1 MNSSKKL
8 SLQEAKQ
15 LQDDEIEALKAIYM
29 DDFEPVINQN
39 AWKQVVPT
47 GHEFRLHLWPH
58 EEELKKHV
66 KVDLH
71 VKFPKT
77 YPRVS
82 PEIKIE
88 NVRGLS
94 SEQLKQLQVEVT
106 RKVKANVGQEVVFT
120 IAGFVQEFI
129 TANNNGIPNVVIQP
143 SFHEQMLSRNEQMS
157 KIQQE
162 KEIEK
167 INKAKQIKEQED
179 LNLLQKIEQEKQR
192 QKEKME
198 VERQKRKLL
207 TRELKCNDHNSM
219 QFTTIDFDSLIML
232 DPDDSQCVPFKSVM
246 LGPSIGK
253 GPIGTTYIVQA
264 TNFQIKESSTPLR
277 HILALKDIEITNPH
291 YLELDG
297 KRKLEEIEQ
306 DLIRLKNLCH
316 PNTVIIYESELKRCL
331 TGWNL
336 YILMEYAMGGTL
348 VDLLKKCG
356 VVRLSLAKEYM
367 RQLLTALEYIH
378 NNNFVHKD
386 IKASNI
392 LFIEVPGSEDFIAKL
407 SDINYHRKL
416 LDMHK
421 NYPFTQKSYPEEVN
435 KWLAP
440 EQESKPN
447 FYSRKTDIWYM
458 GIIFVQ
464 MLFGLKTTQ
473 YYDSLDFLLG
483 SSELEIPDPVKSILK
498 SMLQIDQ
505 RKRPTPLELL
515 NNSFFDEGTAF
526 SKNSVTMIDPSL
538 KYMMSQGQRSLS
550 IPFPLNNGNHNEI
563 VGGFGDK
570 LSHNAMSPPTS
581 TRHVSFSRYKSDFE
595 ELAFLGRGGF
605 GEVVKARNKIDGRY
619 YAIKKVL
626 LNPNDIEKTKKILR
640 EVTTL
645 SRLHHQYVVRYYT
658 TWFEDSDSSWN
669 DAESLFSE
677 DITLAGDEESPSSKV
692 NDVDYQDLDDD
703 FDLMLEASSN
713 RGYSQIHFGESLSS
727 DSDDEFELQNED
739 SPKEVGGYGARNRT
753 PGPGKKNNSK
763 GEKTRILYIQ
773 MEYCENKTLRDI
785 IDTGMEEEEGW
796 KIFRQIV
803 EGLAHI
809 HRQIHRDLKPSN
821 IFLDANGDVKIG
833 DFGLATTNNAIFDPG
848 SFRSIQMGNED
859 SMTGGIGTTLYVAPE
874 VASNVTNV
882 VNGTRYN
889 QKVDIYSLGIIFFEI
904 CYKFSTEME
913 RRVTIMNLR
922 KPEIDFPT
930 EFITTKN
937 KNKMGLIR
945 LCLQHNAKNRPTAL
959 EILKSELLPANIED
973 EHLQNFLRELAKPN
987 TPYYRKLMSNL
998 FTQSSDIS
1006 KDYTYDIN
1014 SGNNFDQLSTL
1025 LTYIRVRDHM
1035 IKTFRHHGAI
1045 ELNTPLLMPKYNL
1058 YEEDKKAVYLIDADG
1073 GLVQLPYD
1081 LTVPFARYVSRNI
1094 TDLKRYTFDRVYRE
1108 NIVGCQPRII
1118 DEVDFDIVHS
1128 YPAPM
1133 VAEAEIIKIVD
1144 EILLEFP
1151 PIKSINYVFYVN
1163 HANILQII
1171 FDCCRIPEDL
1181 SRGVCGLL
1189 GQLDK
1194 KYTFSQIKAQL
1205 MNKYKLSKMMLDEL
1219 ALFDIKGDLE
1229 FVTSSLEKLIPS
1241 PSMKLQMREVFKGFK
1256 LLLDYTKSLGV
1267 NHEIIFVPLLVYNWH
1282 YYKNGIIFQVVND
1295 NNRKDVLAGGG
1306 RYDWLIQQ
1314 FRNPTIVSGKGRAK
1328 QIYGIGVSIAMQKIV
1343 FALENYQKAILH
1355 SKKVEEE
1362 KNLGFWAPRRCDVY
1376 VASFGKV
1383 LLQERLDLVREL
1395 WAHNIKADFMYEE
1408 QTDLTPEILTTKCKN
1423 QGINWIVIM
1432 KYKIQDTTSASRDAL
1447 MTVKIKNLIKKTEE
1461 EVLRSEICMKL
1472 SSETMRAD
1480 LIAQTDYLSA
1490 HDYTSTSLSTS
1501 PESSSRLSISVVVPP
1516 TQKNNKKMKHK
1527 QKKLLMD
1534 KAHDNISGIVEQIKD
1549 NSVPVLAVDL
1559 SKELL
1564 RKMSDCNV
1572 LEDESLKNKIL
1583 DIAPLHQKEYV
1594 LEVQDIL
1601 KKQRNQG
1608 HKHVWLH
1615 SHRDDF
1621 GILYQ
1626 FFN

>member
-1 MNSSKKL
+1 MNNSKKL

-15 LQDDEIEALKAIYM
+15 LQDDEIEAIKAIYM
-29 DDFEPVINQN
+29 DDFEPVVNQN

-47 GHEFRLHLWPH
+47 GHDFRLHLWPQ

-88 NVRGLS
+88 NVQGLS

-106 RKVKANVGQEVVFT
+106 RKVKESVGQEVVFM
-120 IAGFVQEFI
+120 IAELVQEFI
-129 TANNNGIPNVVIQP
+129 TANNNGIPNVVVQP
-143 SFHEQMLSRNEQMS
+143 SFHAQMLSRNEQMS
-157 KIQQE
+157 KIQKE
-162 KEIEK
+162 KEMEK

-179 LNLLQKIEQEKQR
+179 LNLLQKIEEAKQR
-192 QKEKME
+192 QKAKME
-198 VERQKRKLL
+198 VEKQKRKLL
-207 TRELKCNDHNSM
+207 TQELKCNDHNSM
-219 QFTTIDFDSLIML
+219 QFTTINFDSLIML
-232 DPDDSQCVPFKSVM
+232 DPYDSECIPFKSVM

-253 GPIGTTYIVQA
+253 GPIGVTYIVQA
-264 TNFQIKESSTPLR
+264 TNFQIKESTTPLR

-297 KRKLEEIEQ
+297 KRKLEEIER
-306 DLIRLKNLCH
+306 DLVSLKNLCH
-316 PNTVIIYESELKRCL
+316 RNSVIIYESELKRCL

-356 VVRLSLAKEYM
+356 VIRLSLAKEYM

-378 NNNFVHKD
+378 SNNFVHKD
-386 IKASNI
+386 VKASNI
-392 LFIEVPGSEDFIAKL
+392 LFIEVPGTEDFIAKL
-407 SDINYHRKL
+407 SDIHYHRKL

-421 NYPFTQKSYPEEVN
+421 DFSFTQKSYPEEIN

-447 FYSRKTDIWYM
+447 LYSRKTDIC
-458 GIIFVQ
+458 
-464 MLFGLKTTQ
+464 
-473 YYDSLDFLLG
+473 LLG
-483 SSELEIPDPVKSILK
+483 SSEHEIPDPVKNILK

-515 NNSFFDEGTAF
+515 SNSFFDEGTTF
-526 SKNSVTMIDPSL
+526 SKDYVTIIDPSL
-538 KYMMSQGQRSLS
+538 KHMMSQGQPSLS
-550 IPFPLNNGNHNEI
+550 IPFSFNRGNYNET
-563 VGGFGDK
+563 VGGDGGK
-570 LSHNAMSPPTS
+570 LPHRAISPPTS
-581 TRHVSFSRYKSDFE
+581 TQNVSFSRYKLDFE
-595 ELAFLGRGGF
+595 EQAFLGKGGF
-605 GEVVKARNKIDGRY
+605 GEVVKARNKLDGRY
-619 YAIKKVL
+619 YAVKKVL

-658 TWFEDSDSSWN
+658 TWFEDSGSSNWN
-669 DAESLFSE
+669 DAESFSE
-677 DITLAGDEESPSSKV
+677 EITLASDEESPSKV
-692 NDVDYQDLDDD
+692 NDEDYQDLDDD

-713 RGYSQIHFGESLSS
+713 RGYSQIHFGESLTS

-785 IDTGMEEEEGW
+785 IDTGMNEDEGW

-809 HRQIHRDLKPSN
+809 HRQGTIHRDLKPSN

-833 DFGLATTNNAIFDPG
+833 DFGLATTNNAMFDPG

-874 VASNVTNV
+874 VANNVTNV

-904 CYKFSTEME
+904 CCKFSTEME
-913 RRVTIMNLR
+913 RRMTIMNLR
-922 KPEIDFPT
+922 KPEIIFPT

-937 KNKMGLIR
+937 QNKIKLIKW
-945 LCLQHNAKNRPTAL
+945 CLQHNAKNRPTAL

-987 TPYYRKLMSNL
+987 TPYNRQLMSNL
-998 FTQSSDIS
+998 FTQSSDMS
-1006 KDYTYDIN
+1006 KDYTYDLN
-1014 SGNNFDQLSTL
+1014 SGNNFDQLSTS

-1035 IKTFRHHGAI
+1035 IKTFRHHGAV

-1081 LTVPFARYVSRNI
+1081 LTVPFARYISRNNI
-1094 TDLKRYTFDRVYRE
+1094 MDLKRYTFDRVYRE

-1128 YPAPM
+1128 YPASM

-1181 SRGVCGLL
+1181 SRAVCGLL

-1194 KYTFSQIKAQL
+1194 KYPFSRIKAQL
-1205 MNKYKLSKMMLDEL
+1205 MNKYQLSKMMLDEL

-1229 FVTSSLEKLIPS
+1229 FVSSSLEKLIPS
-1241 PSMKLQMREVFKGFK
+1241 SSMKSQIREVFNGFK
-1256 LLLDYTKSLGV
+1256 KLLDYTKSLGV
-1267 NHEIIFVPLLVYNWH
+1267 NHEIIFVPLLVYNYH

-1295 NNRKDVLAGGG
+1295 NDRKDVLAGGG

-1314 FRNPTIVSGKGRAK
+1314 FRHPTIVSGKGRAK

-1343 FALENYQKAILH
+1343 FALENYQKAILN

-1362 KNLGFWAPRRCDVY
+1362 KNLGFWAPRRCDVI

-1383 LLQERLDLVREL
+1383 SLLERLDLVKEL
-1395 WAHNIKADFMYEE
+1395 WAYNIKADFMYEE
-1408 QTDLTPEILTTKCKN
+1408 LTDPTHEILTTKCKD

-1432 KYKIQDTTSASRDAL
+1432 KHKIQDTAGASKDAL

-1461 EVLRSEICMKL
+1461 EVLRSEVCMKL
-1472 SSETMRAD
+1472 SSETTRAD
-1480 LIAQTDYLSA
+1480 LIAQTDHLST
-1490 HDYTSTSLSTS
+1490 HDYTITSLSTS
-1501 PESSSRLSISVVVPP
+1501 PESSSRLSVNVVVPP

-1534 KAHDNISGIVEQIKD
+1534 KAQDNISGIVEQIKC

-1559 SKELL
+1559 SKEIL

-1572 LEDESLKNKIL
+1572 LEDESFKNKIL

-1626 FFN
+1626 FFS